1 MPWKSANPDKKF
13 EQIYKEHITYMKVTD
28 TSYNVL
34 IYRKYFDENPFSSFN
49 S

>member
-13 EQIYKEHITYMKVTD
+13 EPIDKEHITYMKVTD
-28 TSYNVL
+28 TYNVF
-34 IYRKYFDENPFSSFN
+34 IYRKYFDENRFNTFN